1 MGDHQSANLAGA
13 DPRDELPQA
22 PLLVVEF
29 RSDVFDDLVGPAVR
43 RRERLQQCDLA
54 HEIILLARSSN
65 SGIKQRHTV

>member
-1 MGDHQSANLAGA
+1 MTTNLFRA

-22 PLLVVEF
+22 LLLVVEF

-65 SGIKQRHTV
+65 SGIQHGHTV